1 MPAERPHTEANIWE
15 ALLLL
20 AKTLSSHGDPV
31 PQAAIAWEP
40 EPTVWLG
47 DLPDPLPPAALGIR
61 WDAPT
66 APLTGAWAGPA
77 HKFSLHWYQ
86 TGTLDAATRH
96 FLDQYLP
103 YALLHREAH
112 VQGRAMAISHFA
124 QSLDGKIATGSG
136 DSRWIG
142 NDENLIHA
150 HRMRALC
157 DGIMIGTRT
166 LQSDQPSLTVRLVPG
181 ENPRRVVITSSA
193 RDFSS
198 LFAACPEPVLV
209 IGTGER
215 VLGQNLEYQ
224 QLDAPE
230 GRIACHDIL
239 RCLYERGICSV
250 YIEGGA
256 ETTSNFLRERALDV
270 VQLHL
275 SPLLFGS
282 GISGIRLP
290 GIEEVREAVAFEPF
304 TFLTVGDTV
313 MFVGEPRPHA

>member
-1 MPAERPHTEANIWE
+1 MHDQLWE

-20 AKTLSSHGDPV
+20 AKDLSTAGQAVSRAALSWDPAPACWLTPALEALP
-31 PQAAIAWEP
+31 PQALLIQWEP
-40 EPTVWLG
+40 G
-47 DLPDPLPPAALGIR
+47 PA
-61 WDAPT
+61 P
-66 APLTGAWAGPA
+66 AGRACVRPA
-77 HKFSLHWYQ
+77 HKFALDWQETGSLAPDTRQ
-86 TGTLDAATRH
+86 FLDA
-96 FLDQYLP
+96 YLP

-112 VQGRAMAISHFA
+112 VLGRAIAISHFA
-124 QSLDGKIATGSG
+124 QSLDGKIATHSG
-136 DSRWIG
+136 DSKWIG
-142 NDENLIHA
+142 NPENLIHA

-198 LFAACPEPVLV
+198 LFVACPEPVLV
-209 IGTGER
+209 IGTGDQ
-215 VLGQNLEYQ
+215 VLGDNLEYQ
-224 QLDAPE
+224 RLDAPQ

-239 RCLYERGICSV
+239 RCLYARGICSV

-275 SPLLFGS
+275 SPLIFGS
-282 GISGIRLP
+282 GISGISLP
-290 GIEEVREAVAFEPF
+290 GIEEVREAVYFEPY
-304 TFLTVGDTV
+304 TFRTVGDTV